1 MSKKLRTDET
11 QESVEEWAA
20 MIAQMQDSGKN
31 PKWRKNETKSERT
44 ENVAV
49 KRVKSVNK
57 NENKTRSKEQRPQV
71 TEMTVDGYQKHWV
84 ESTDKG
90 WQIRIATDTQK
101 IVINCNFSGKIRR
114 KDGRLN
120 PI

>member
-20 MIAQMQDSGKN
+20 MIAQMQDSGEN
-31 PKWRKNETKSERT
+31 PKWRKKRT
-44 ENVAV
+44 DNV
-49 KRVKSVNK
+49 RIT
-57 NENKTRSKEQRPQV
+57 NKTGQRPQV
-71 TEMTVDGYQKHWV
+71 TELTVDGYQKHWI

-101 IVINCNFSGKIRR
+101 IVINCNFSGKVRR